1 MRAAFV
7 PAPDR
12 MEVGD
17 FDDPIAA
24 ESGELVVKMTVAS
37 ICGSDVHSIYHGF
50 HNPAGLGL
58 PGYPGHEGV
67 GVVVQSRS
75 ASIPIGTRVLTVPV
89 GNIGGCFAEY
99 QRISDTQV
107 IALPDGE
114 GDDAELLMAQQYG
127 TTLFAMRLFW
137 PEQGNTG
144 ITSGT
149 CAVIGAGSAGLFFA
163 QQARQL
169 GFETVIVSDR
179 NADRLRVAEAL
190 GAQTVL
196 VPEHSLADAVHEATD
211 GVGADLVIEAAGYD
225 SSRAEAIAAVRMFG
239 TVGYFGFPETAG
251 DAPFP
256 MFDAFR
262 KAARIQWASGTQGE
276 PGLVSFHDAVE
287 HIRDRIIDVS
297 YCLGAEYPL
306 ERLPEAM
313 IVAREDGHGAVK
325 MIIRIDG

>member
-17 FDDPIAA
+17 FLEPVA
-24 ESGELVVKMTVAS
+24 EREGELVVRMSVAS
-37 ICGSDVHSIYHGF
+37 ICGSDVHSVYHGF
-50 HNPAGLGL
+50 HNPDGLGR

-75 ASIPIGTRVLTVPV
+75 SRYPEGTRVLTVPV

-99 QRISDTQV
+99 QLLQDTQV
-107 IALPDGE
+107 VPLPDD
-114 GDDAELLMAQQYG
+114 GDDAAMLMAQQYG

-137 PEQGNTG
+137 PEAGNTG
-144 ITSGT
+144 IKTGT

-169 GFETVIVSDR
+169 GFEKVIVSDR
-179 NADRLRVAEAL
+179 NADRLGVAERL
-190 GAQTVL
+190 GMLPVH
-196 VPEHSLADAVHEATD
+196 VPTASLTDAVNEAT
-211 GVGADLVIEAAGYD
+211 GGEGADLVIEAAGYD
-225 SSRAEAIAAVRMFG
+225 ACRAEAIRAVRMFG
-239 TVGYFGFPETAG
+239 TTGFFGFPETGG

-256 MFDAFR
+256 MFEAFR

-276 PGLVSFHDAVE
+276 PGLVAFHDAVR
-287 HIRDRIIDVS
+287 HISEGLIDVS
-297 YCLGAEYPL
+297 YCLGREFPL
-306 ERLPEAM
+306 DRMPEAM
-313 IVAREDGHGAVK
+313 QIAREDGHGDVK
-325 MIIRIDG
+325 LILRFDS